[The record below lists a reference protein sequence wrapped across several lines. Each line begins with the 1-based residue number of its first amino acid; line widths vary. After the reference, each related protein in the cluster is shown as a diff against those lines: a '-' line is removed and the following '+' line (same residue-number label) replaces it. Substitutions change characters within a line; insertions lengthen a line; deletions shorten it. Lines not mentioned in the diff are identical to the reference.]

1 MIRRLLFTRGL
12 DRRMRFIK
20 TILRSMLMTLLSVCV
35 AGFALNAAA
44 SYRHYESELTD
55 SKWQFEGNILKCSL
69 THEISG
75 YGVATFT
82 SEAHFDKSIKFTLI
96 PKRVT
101 PFNEGFVTI
110 KSIAPEWQT
119 GALPTVLGKAP
130 VARGAT
136 PIYLNNRMA
145 WQLLLELERG
155 MTPTLYYD
163 GWVNPRDW
171 ISVGLS
177 GVNFKSNYESFN
189 QCISNLLPYSFED
202 VKNTVIFFPYEKYY
216 VTTEAKMALD
226 KVIKYVKVSDNIDK
240 VIITG
245 HTDSVGEKRFNKWM
259 AEQRAVSVKNYLKE
273 KGINPRR
280 FVIRTL
286 GENLPVARNTTVDG
300 RANNRRAVVQ
310 LVPKIYDEA
319 QSP

>member
-1 MIRRLLFTRGL
+1 MLKTNRYIDMTK
-12 DRRMRFIK
+12 RMVFKKVIA
-20 TILRSMLMTLLSVCV
+20 SMLSICALTMVSSVS
-35 AGFALNAAA
+35 A
-44 SYRHYESELTD
+44 SYRHYEAELTE
-55 SKWQFEGNILKCSL
+55 SEWLFEGNILKCSL
-69 THEISG
+69 THQITG
-75 YGVATFT
+75 YGEATFT
-82 SEAHFDKSIKFTLI
+82 SEADFNKSIKFTLM
-96 PKRVT
+96 PKRAT

-119 GALPTVLGKAP
+119 GALPVVLGKAP
-130 VARGAT
+130 VARGAN

-177 GVNFKSNYESFN
+177 GVNFKASYSSFN

-202 VKNTVIFFPYEKYY
+202 VKNTVVFFPYEKYY
-216 VTTEAKMALD
+216 VSTDAKIALD

-240 VIITG
+240 IIITG

-259 AEQRAVSVKNYLKE
+259 AEQRAVSVKNYFKE

-286 GENLPVARNTTVDG
+286 GENLPVARNSTQDG

-310 LVPKIYDEA
+310 LVPKIYEEEK
-319 QSP
+319 